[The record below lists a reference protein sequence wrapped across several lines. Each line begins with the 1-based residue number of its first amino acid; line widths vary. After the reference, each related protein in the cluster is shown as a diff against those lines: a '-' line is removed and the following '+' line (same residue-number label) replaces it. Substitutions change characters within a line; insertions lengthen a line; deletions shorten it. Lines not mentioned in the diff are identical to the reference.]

1 MNINLEVPINGL
13 SFGQVSFGLLK
24 EFFDRKFLPN
34 IFPIG
39 QVNLQAY
46 DFDKPFFDWLQFCCQ
61 KAHANFSR
69 KFPTI
74 RLWHLIESER
84 RLSDKTILWTFHETD
99 TLTKVEKN
107 IIKNNDLVLFSSN
120 YSYEIAKSEGLENIG
135 VCHPYFDHHH
145 VKSDSLVPRVDA
157 ISFLLIGKFEKRK
170 HTEKIIRI
178 WKKLFGNDKRYRL
191 NCLID
196 NPFIDREKWAEI
208 LNEVFEGTIPWNINL
223 ISRQEKNSEV
233 NKLMNSCDIDLS
245 GLSGAEGFNL
255 PLFNMLSLNKVC
267 VAMDAHA
274 HSDFINNG
282 NVIIV
287 KPSRKIPIYDDAFFK
302 LGNIINQGNMFDFDD
317 KEVEDKILEAVE
329 FFNSGQKTISTL
341 PSVFSVQKTVDTLLS
356 NI

>member
-1 MNINLEVPINGL
+1 MNINLELPINGL

-24 EFFDRKFLPN
+24 EFFNRKFLPN
-34 IFPIG
+34 LFPIG
-39 QVNLQAY
+39 QVDLQAY
-46 DFDKPFFDWLQFCCQ
+46 DIDKPFFDWLQFCCQ

-99 TLTKVEKN
+99 SLTKTEKN
-107 IIKNNDLVLFSSN
+107 IIRNNDLVLFSSN
-120 YSYEIAKSEGLENIG
+120 YSYEIAKSEGLENVG
-135 VCHPYFDHHH
+135 VCHPYFDSHN
-145 VKSDSLVPRVDA
+145 VKEDNNIQKIDA
-157 ISFLLIGKFEKRK
+157 INFLLIGKFEKRK
-170 HTEKIIRI
+170 HTRKIIRI

-196 NPFIDREKWAEI
+196 NPFIQKDQWSEI
-208 LNEVFEGTIPWNINL
+208 LNEVFEGSVPWNVNL
-223 ISRQEKNSEV
+223 ISRQDKNSDV

-282 NVIIV
+282 NSVIV
-287 KPSRKIPIYDDAFFK
+287 KPSQKIPIYDDAFFK
-302 LGNIINQGNMFDFDD
+302 LGNIVNQGNMFDFDD

-329 FFNSGQKTISTL
+329 FFNSGEKSISTL
-341 PSVFSVQKTVDTLLS
+341 PSVFSVQNTVDTLLS
-356 NI
+356 KI

>member
-1 MNINLEVPINGL
+1 MNINLELPINGL
-13 SFGQVSFGLLK
+13 SFGQVSFGILK

-34 IFPIG
+34 LFPIG
-39 QVNLQAY
+39 QVDLKAY
-46 DFDKPFFDWLQFCCQ
+46 DIDKPFFDWLQFCCQ
-61 KAHANFSR
+61 KAHGNFSR

-120 YSYEIAKSEGLENIG
+120 YSYEIAKSEGLENVG
-135 VCHPYFDHHH
+135 VCHPYFDSIH
-145 VKSDSLVPRVDA
+145 VKADPLVSRVDA
-157 ISFLLIGKFEKRK
+157 INFLLIGKFEKRK

-196 NPFIDREKWAEI
+196 NPFIERGKWEQI
-208 LNEVFEGTIPWNINL
+208 LNGIFEGSIPWNVNL
-223 ISRQEKNSEV
+223 ISRQDKNSEV
-233 NKLMNSCDIDLS
+233 NRLMNACDIDLS

-282 NVIIV
+282 NAIVV
-287 KPSRKIPIYDDAFFK
+287 KPSQKIPIYDDAFFK

-329 FFNSGQKTISTL
+329 FFNSGEKTISTL
-341 PSVFSVQKTVDTLLS
+341 PSVFSVQNTVDTLLS
-356 NI
+356 KI